1 MNGINKQTA
10 AAKQISDTGFEAAET
25 IEEVITKIEAIAY
38 LVESIGINV
47 KFTGVPSDENLIA
60 YASDHLYRDL
70 IDATYCL
77 GDLVSRLR
85 EETAPEVTE

>member
-1 MNGINKQTA
+1 MKNTEI
-10 AAKQISDTGFEAAET
+10 KQISDTVFEAAET

-38 LVESIGINV
+38 LTECIGISV

-60 YASDHLYRDL
+60 YASAHLYRDL

-85 EETAPEVTE
+85 EEAAPEVKE